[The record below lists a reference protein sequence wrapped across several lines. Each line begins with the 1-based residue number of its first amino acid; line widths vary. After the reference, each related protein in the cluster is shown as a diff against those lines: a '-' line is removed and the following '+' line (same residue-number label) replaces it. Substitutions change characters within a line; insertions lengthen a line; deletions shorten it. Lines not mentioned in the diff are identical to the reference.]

1 MAGDGVGNGLS
12 GYSPGVIRTPLAALC
27 LSAALLGLPAAA
39 QAAPSLFPSDRL
51 TVGDDRQLTGKR
63 LALPL
68 PDCSARRSE
77 CDDTRLLN
85 QLDGFDLDPRI
96 EIGFGQPIDLARVNG
111 DSVYLQP
118 SGGGERIPLNRLVWS
133 PARNT
138 LYGHPRTQL
147 AERTTYRIVVTE
159 AICGQAATTSFTT
172 MSATAGLEQMRSQLD
187 DGSAYE
193 AAGIPA
199 AERGLDFVR
208 PDGTRTVFQAA
219 NVARIRRYDDTG
231 KAVEESLVPNSAI
244 SGAGQ
249 YAFGS
254 FRSPSWLT
262 EARNIPA
269 TPTRTGAPKVT
280 GSEEV
285 GFTLIVPSGAKP
297 AGGWPVAIFGPGIT
311 RSKYDLFLAADRNA
325 ERGLATMAIDPVG
338 HAYGARSEASVDTVV
353 PPQTVRFSGFG
364 RGRDQNGDGT
374 ITDQEG
380 VRTPEQPSPLAS
392 VGLRDGLR
400 QTALDNMALVRAI
413 GRGVDVDGDGS
424 EDLRRDGVVYYAQS
438 LGGIYGTMLM
448 GVDQRVRAGALNVP
462 GGPILDIARQSPAF
476 RALVAADLKGRTP
489 QLLNGG
495 RDGFTE
501 SVPLFP
507 DPPVTEPARGAV
519 AIQDAFAA
527 VNWINRAGSPES
539 FAPLLRRTPLGGVGA
554 KKVLYQFAYGDETV
568 PNPTSAT
575 LMRAGGLQD
584 VTTFYRN
591 DRTPSAGSNPH
602 GFLLDPTITGRNL
615 GQSQV
620 LDFLAS
626 GGDMISDPDG
636 PAPVFE
642 VPIADPASLET
653 LNFSQEPATGE
664 PPPEAAGPATGSC
677 TGSVTGSRG
686 GACASRAGF
695 RRLRVS
701 ARGRKLRFSFA
712 TRVKSPVTVAV
723 FQSSV
728 GRRVVG
734 NRRVARFTGRRRSF
748 TWNGRGNRGK
758 PVRDGF
764 LFARVRVQVAK
775 GVTDVRRVTL
785 RRRGGRFT
793 RVGRSFYRRRS
804 CGLLTEYKLGAPVFG
819 GRRSRALRIA
829 FRLSSPSRVT
839 VQLRKGGKVVK
850 RFVTKRRRSHRTYR
864 LRASSR
870 RLARGRY
877 TVRLTA
883 RHGGRK
889 VTSTLLA
896 RRL

>member
-1 MAGDGVGNGLS
+1 MIRL
-12 GYSPGVIRTPLAALC
+12 PGAALC
-27 LSAALLGLPAAA
+27 ALSILLALPAAA

-51 TVGDDRQLTGKR
+51 TVADGRQLTGKR

-68 PDCSARRSE
+68 PDCSARPSD
-77 CDDTRLLN
+77 CDEVRLLN

-96 EIGFGQPIDLARVNG
+96 EIGFGQSIDLARVTPE
-111 DSVYLQP
+111 SVYLQP
-118 SGGGERIPLNRLVWS
+118 AGGGDRIPLNRLVFS
-133 PARNT
+133 PARHT

-147 AERTTYRIVVTE
+147 AERTTYRLVVTD
-159 AICGQAATTSFTT
+159 AICGQAASTTFTT

-187 DGSAYE
+187 DGSAYA

-199 AERGLDFVR
+199 DQRGLDLVR

-231 KAVEESLVPNSAI
+231 KAVEESLVPNAAV

-262 EARNIPA
+262 KDREIPA
-269 TPTRTGAPKVT
+269 TPTRSGAPRVT
-280 GSEEV
+280 GSEEI

-338 HAYGARSEASVDTVV
+338 HAFGPRSEASVDTVV

-380 VRTPEQPSPLAS
+380 VRTPEQPNPLAS
-392 VGLRDGLR
+392 IGLRDGLR
-400 QTALDNMALVRAI
+400 QTALDNMALVRAV

-476 RALVAADLKGRTP
+476 REVVAADLKNRKPG
-489 QLLNGG
+489 LLNGG

-507 DPPVTEPARGAV
+507 DPPVTKPARGAP
-519 AIQDAFAA
+519 AIQDAFAS
-527 VNWINRAGSPES
+527 VNWLNRAGSPES
-539 FAPLLRRTPLGGVGA
+539 FAPLLRRSPLGGVGA
-554 KKVLYQFAYGDETV
+554 KKVLFQFAFGDETV

-602 GFLLDPTITGRNL
+602 GFLLDPTLTGRNL
-615 GQSQV
+615 GQAQV

-626 GGDMISDPDG
+626 GGETISDPDG

-642 VPIADPASLET
+642 APIADPASLET
-653 LNFSQEPATGE
+653 LNFSQAPATGE
-664 PPPEAAGPATGSC
+664 PPPEDAAAATGSC
-677 TGSVTGSRG
+677 TGSVTGST
-686 GACASRAGF
+686 ACASRAGF
-695 RRLRVS
+695 AS
-701 ARGRKLRFSFA
+701 AKARPRGRRVRFAFQRRVAARA
-712 TRVKSPVTVAV
+712 TVEV
-723 FQSSV
+723 FQASV
-728 GRRVVG
+728 GRRIVG
-734 NRRVARFTGRRRSF
+734 NRRIARFSGRRRSF
-748 TWNGRGNRGK
+748 TWSGK
-758 PVRDGF
+758 RARDGI
-764 LFARVRVQVAK
+764 LFARFRVRVAK
-775 GVTDVRRVTL
+775 GVSDVRRVTL
-785 RRRGGRFT
+785 RRSHGRF
-793 RVGRSFYRRRS
+793 RLGRSFYRRRG
-804 CGLLTEYKLGAPVFG
+804 CDLLTQFKLGSPVFG
-819 GRRSRALRIA
+819 GAGNRPARVA
-829 FRLSSPSRVT
+829 FRLASPARVT
-839 VQLRKGGKVVK
+839 VRVLRGKRVVRTFK
-850 RFVTKRRRSHRTYR
+850 SRRRAARRTIR
-864 LRASSR
+864 LRVASR
-870 RLARGRY
+870 PLARGAYRF
-877 TVRLTA
+877 RISA
-883 RHGGRK
+883 RRGGRT
-889 VTSTLLA
+889 VTATLAA

>member
-1 MAGDGVGNGLS
+1 MTR
-12 GYSPGVIRTPLAALC
+12 IPLAVLC

-39 QAAPSLFPSDRL
+39 QAAPSLFPSDAL
-51 TVGDDRQLTGKR
+51 TVRDGRQLTGVR

-68 PDCSARRSE
+68 PDCSARPSD

-96 EIGFGQPIDLARVNG
+96 EIGFGQPIDISRVTES
-111 DSVYLQP
+111 SVYIQP
-118 SGGGERIPLNRLVWS
+118 SGGGARIPLDRLVWS

-159 AICGQAATTSFTT
+159 AICGQAATTTFTT

-187 DGSAYE
+187 DGSAYA

-199 AERGLDFVR
+199 GRRGLDFVR

-231 KAVEESLVPNSAI
+231 KPELAEALVPNSAV
-244 SGAGQ
+244 SGAGL

-262 EARNIPA
+262 DDRAIPA
-269 TPTRTGAPKVT
+269 SPSRTGAPEVT
-280 GSEEV
+280 GSAEV
-285 GFTLIVPSGAKP
+285 GFTLIVPAGAKP

-338 HAYGARSEASVDTVV
+338 HAFGARSEASVDTVV

-364 RGRDQNGDGT
+364 RGRDLDGDGE
-374 ITDQEG
+374 ITNQEG
-380 VRTPEQPSPLAS
+380 VRTPEQPHPLAS
-392 VGLRDGLR
+392 IGLRDGLR

-476 RALVAADLKGRTP
+476 RELVAADLKNRRPG
-489 QLLNGG
+489 LLNGG
-495 RDGFTE
+495 REGFTE
-501 SVPLFP
+501 SVPLFL
-507 DPPVTEPARGAV
+507 DPPVTKPARGAV
-519 AIQDAFAA
+519 AIQDAFAS
-527 VNWINRAGSPES
+527 VNWLNRTGSPES

-575 LMRAGGLQD
+575 LMRAGALQD

-591 DRTPSAGSNPH
+591 DRTPTAGSNPH

-615 GQSQV
+615 GQAQV
-620 LDFLAS
+620 VDFLAS
-626 GGDMISDPDG
+626 GGETISDPDG

-664 PPPEAAGPATGSC
+664 PPPEAAAGATGSC
-677 TGSVTGSRG
+677 TGAVTGSAG
-686 GACASRAGF
+686 GTACASRAGF

-701 ARGRKLRFSFA
+701 ARGRKVRFAFSK
-712 TRVKSPVTVAV
+712 RVPGAVTVGV

-728 GRRVVG
+728 GRRAIG

-758 PVRDGF
+758 PVRDGY
-764 LFARVRVQVAK
+764 LFARVRVRVAP
-775 GVTDVRRVTL
+775 GVSDVRRVTL
-785 RRRGGRFT
+785 RRRGGRFS

-819 GRRSRALRIA
+819 GRSDRALRIA
-829 FRLSSPSRVT
+829 FRLSSPSRVSIQ
-839 VQLRKGGKVVK
+839 VRRGGKVVR
-850 RFVTKRRRSHRTYR
+850 RFTARQRRSHRTYR
-864 LRASSR
+864 LRAGAA

-877 TVRLTA
+877 HVRITVR
-883 RHGGRK
+883 RGGRT
-889 VTSTLLA
+889 VRSTLFA
-896 RRL
+896 RRI

>member
-1 MAGDGVGNGLS
+1 VVN
-12 GYSPGVIRTPLAALC
+12 RTRSSLAAVC
-27 LSAALLGLPAAA
+27 LAAALLGLPAAA
-39 QAAPSLFPSDRL
+39 QAAPSLFPSDSL
-51 TVGDDRQLTGKR
+51 TVKDGRQLTGER

-68 PDCSARRSE
+68 PDCSARPSE

-85 QLDGFDLDPRI
+85 ELDGFDLDPRI
-96 EIGFGQPIDLARVNG
+96 EVGFGQPIDLSRVTG

-118 SGGGERIPLNRLVWS
+118 TGGGARIPLNRIVWS

-147 AERTTYRIVVTE
+147 AERTSYRIVVTD
-159 AICGQAATTSFTT
+159 AICGQAATTTFTT
-172 MSATAGLEQMRSQLD
+172 MSASAGLEQMRTQLD
-187 DGSAYE
+187 DGSAYA

-199 AERGLDFVR
+199 DQRGLDFVR

-231 KAVEESLVPNSAI
+231 KPELEESLVPNAAV
-244 SGAGQ
+244 SGAGL

-262 EARNIPA
+262 ADRAIPA

-280 GSEEV
+280 GSEEI
-285 GFTLIVPSGAKP
+285 GFTMIVPSGAKP

-325 ERGLATMAIDPVG
+325 ERGLATLAIDPVG

-364 RGRDQNGDGT
+364 RGRDLNRDGT

-380 VRTPEQPSPLAS
+380 VRTPEQPHPLAS
-392 VGLRDGLR
+392 LGLRDGLR

-424 EDLRRDGVVYYAQS
+424 EDLRRDGIVYYAQS

-476 RALVAADLKGRTP
+476 RELVAADLKNRRPG
-489 QLLNGG
+489 LLNGG

-507 DPPVTEPARGAV
+507 DPPVTKPARGALP
-519 AIQDAFAA
+519 IQDAFAA
-527 VNWINRAGSPES
+527 VNWLNRAGSPET
-539 FAPLLRRTPLGGVGA
+539 FAPLLRRAPLGGVGA
-554 KKVLYQFAYGDETV
+554 KKVIYQFAYGDQTV

-591 DRTPSAGSNPH
+591 DRTPTSGTNPH
-602 GFLLDPTITGRNL
+602 GFLLDPTLTGRNL
-615 GQSQV
+615 GQAQV

-626 GGDMISDPDG
+626 GGETISDPDG

-653 LNFSQEPATGE
+653 LNFAQDPAAGE
-664 PPPEAAGPATGSC
+664 PPPEGASGATGKC
-677 TGSVTGSRG
+677 TGAVTGSAAG
-686 GACASRAGF
+686 CAARAGF
-695 RRLRVS
+695 KS
-701 ARGRKLRFSFA
+701 AKARPRGRRVRFAFSRRVPGRA
-712 TRVKSPVTVAV
+712 TVEV
-723 FQSSV
+723 FQASV
-728 GRRVVG
+728 GRRIVG
-734 NRRVARFTGRRRSF
+734 NRRIARFTGRRRSF
-748 TWNGRGNRGK
+748 TWSGRRARNGL
-758 PVRDGF
+758 
-764 LFARVRVQVAK
+764 LFARFRVRVAR

-785 RRRGGRFT
+785 RRSHGRFHL
-793 RVGRSFYRRRS
+793 GRSFYRRRS
-804 CGLLTEYKLGAPVFG
+804 CGLLTEFKLGSPAFG
-819 GRRSRALRIA
+819 GARNRPARVA
-829 FRLSSPSRVT
+829 FRLASPARVT
-839 VQLRKGGKVVK
+839 VRVLRGRKVVRTFK
-850 RFVTKRRRSHRTYR
+850 ARRRTAHRTFR
-864 LRASSR
+864 LRVGSR
-870 RLARGRY
+870 RLVRGAYRVRISARR
-877 TVRLTA
+877 
-883 RHGGRK
+883 GGRT
-889 VTSTLLA
+889 VTATLSA